1 MSSIVVKK
9 IKAKGLKLSAAL
21 LFSSLLFASS
31 ASAVTLGDYPK
42 LQVVADEL
50 VKEGHYTHDELK
62 SVFLNASV
70 QQLSLIHI

>member
-9 IKAKGLKLSAAL
+9 IKTKGLKLSAAL

-50 VKEGHYTHDELK
+50 VSNQCWT
-62 SVFLNASV
+62 
-70 QQLSLIHI
+70 Q